1 MAQTPLNITKYIVYR
16 CNFDGDAVTNLRMQ
30 KLLYF
35 VYVWHLVKLGSPCFE
50 EKFQAWPN
58 GPVLASV
65 YRELKQFGT
74 QPIDSDFSELEKEE
88 DLKKLEKEIGKKTK
102 DLVDGVYEEYAM
114 FTPFEL
120 VVLSHEEVAW
130 KNARKG
136 LDVSESSNKK
146 LSDED
151 ILSQHG

>member
-1 MAQTPLNITKYIVYR
+1 MPLNITKYILYR
-16 CNFDGDAVTNLRMQ
+16 CSFDGDVVTNLRMQ

-35 VYVWHLVKLGSPCFE
+35 VYVWHLVKLGSPCFK

-65 YRELKQFGT
+65 YRELKQFGA
-74 QPIDSDFSELEKEE
+74 QPIDSDFSGIETQE
-88 DLKKLEKEIGKKTK
+88 DLENLKKAIGKKTK
-102 DLVDGVYEEYAM
+102 QLVDEVYEKYIM

-120 VVLSHEEVAW
+120 VALTHEEVAW

-136 LDVSESSNKK
+136 LDVSERSYNK
-146 LSDED
+146 LNDQD
-151 ILSQHG
+151 IVIQHG

>member
-1 MAQTPLNITKYIVYR
+1 MAQTPLNITKYILYR
-16 CNFDGDAVTNLRMQ
+16 CSFDGDAVTNLRMQ

-35 VYVWHLVKLGSPCFE
+35 VYVWHLVKLGSPCFK

-58 GPVLASV
+58 GPVLPSI
-65 YRELKQFGT
+65 YNELKKFGT
-74 QPIDSDFSELEKEE
+74 QEIDSDFSGIETEQ
-88 DLKKLEKEIGKKTK
+88 DLKKLEKAIGTKTK
-102 DLVDGVYEEYAM
+102 ELVDEVYEEYAM
-114 FTPFEL
+114 FTPFGL

-136 LDVSESSNKK
+136 LGVTESSKNELQDKN
-146 LSDED
+146 